1 MPERPSQ
8 ALAGLGRSV
17 LLGGAAAG
25 LLSIFP
31 VLNLLNLFFML
42 WIVLGAGL
50 TVHLLYR
57 ANPFLRPGDALLA
70 GALSGLVA
78 GGMFSLLGL
87 LTLAGM
93 TEEKF
98 ERALDAAR
106 AAAPFLADGQAAA
119 FEAGPFKA
127 VLALAM
133 AVFLLLAIVAGG
145 LAGLAARRLLRPA
158 PRDGQ

>member
-1 MPERPSQ
+1 MPERRSEAP
-8 ALAGLGRSV
+8 AGLARSV
-17 LLGGAAAG
+17 LLGGGAAG

-50 TVHLLYR
+50 TVRLLTR
-57 ANPFLRPGDALLA
+57 ANPRLRRGDALLA

-78 GGMFSLLGL
+78 GGMFALLGL
-87 LTLAGM
+87 VSLAGM
-93 TEEKF
+93 TEEAF
-98 ERALDAAR
+98 ERALAAAR

-127 VLALAM
+127 VLALAL

-145 LAGLAARRLLRPA
+145 LGGLAARRLLRPA
-158 PRDGQ
+158 PPEGQ